1 MEEEYGMLKNKNKN
15 KRSDNNSKRRG
26 HFKDDLV

>member
-1 MEEEYGMLKNKNKN
+1 MEEEYGMLKNKN

-26 HFKDDLV
+26 HFRDDLV